1 MTENEMK
8 DKINIAL
15 KDPRLQ
21 QGFEII
27 CKSLAELEKENEEY
41 LEKEL
46 GKL

>member
-8 DKINIAL
+8 DKINMVL